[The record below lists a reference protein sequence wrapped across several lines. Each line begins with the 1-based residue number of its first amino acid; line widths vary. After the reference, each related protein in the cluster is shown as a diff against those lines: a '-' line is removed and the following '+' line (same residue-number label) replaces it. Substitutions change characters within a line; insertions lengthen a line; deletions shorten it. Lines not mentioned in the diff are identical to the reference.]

1 MPDIAGFASLGEN
14 INKQNM
20 EDVEKDTKQGV
31 VSEKLPEL
39 TLDMKD
45 DDLIDL
51 TKKWKKAWDESPVKA
66 DFVMRGEENEE
77 YWLGEHH
84 DLPKSRV
91 RATKGKRP
99 DTDNLIFESLET
111 FLPQATRRNPE
122 PMVSLHSS
130 EKKEGEDTT
139 IKDKF
144 VQKVKDRLADL
155 ADTTMVRLKLKK
167 ATRHWAIYL
176 LGILKFGWDLDNDTP
191 TARVIRPSKIILDPA
206 ATIDEDG
213 YTGQYVGEI
222 VKREGAT
229 LLSIIGNGDGAK
241 GAKKTINDLLEKD
254 EKGTTIQFIEW
265 WTPEFMVWTL
275 GKHIL
280 LKKKNPN
287 WNYDEELETPETTTK
302 VDTFGV
308 ETEVEAEPKKAI
320 NHLSTPKIP
329 YGFLSIFNLGDQP
342 VDKTSLIGQN
352 LSNQDRI
359 NRRNRQIDKNVKT
372 MNNGLVVSL
381 GRSGLSQSQ
390 AEGVAKALRK
400 GGVVTIPDGSPR
412 DAVDRPQV
420 TGLPNDVFND
430 LVDTRSRLRDI
441 FGTRGSTPA
450 GIEKEKTVRGKI
462 LSRGFDADRIGG
474 GISEY
479 LEQLSDLQYNW
490 YVQLLYV
497 YDSDFQFL
505 GDATPPKLK
514 VSVKE
519 GSLLPKDSTT
529 IANQAI
535 ELGSAGMMSKKDM
548 YERLEYPDPEGLAAN
563 VWLEA
568 NAPQLLF
575 SNNPLVQQAL
585 GMQQQAAQAAQ
596 QQEIQKEQIKAQP
609 KPKQGKEEGGGSLL
623 AAVPVDAPA
632 IP

>member
-1 MPDIAGFASLGEN
+1 
-14 INKQNM
+14 M

-31 VSEKLPEL
+31 ISEKLPEL
-39 TLDMKD
+39 TLAMSDE
-45 DDLIDL
+45 DLIEL
-51 TKKWKKAWDESPVKA
+51 TGKWKKSWDESPVKA
-66 DFVMRGEENEE
+66 DFVMKGEENEE

-84 DLPKSRV
+84 DLPKQRT

-139 IKDKF
+139 VKDKF

-176 LGILKFGWDLDNDTP
+176 LGVLKFGWDLDNDTP
-191 TARVIRPSKIILDPA
+191 TARVIRPSKIILDPD

-213 YTGQYVGEI
+213 YTGKYVGEI
-222 VKREGAT
+222 VKREASV
-229 LLSIIGNGDGAK
+229 LLSIIGDGEGSK
-241 GAKKTINDLLEKD
+241 KAKKLINELLEKD
-254 EKGTTIQFIEW
+254 EKGTSIQFIEW
-265 WTPEFMVWTL
+265 HTNEIMAWTL
-275 GKHIL
+275 DETVL
-280 LKKKNPN
+280 LKSKNPN
-287 WNYDEELETPETTTK
+287 WNYDEELEEPETTTETDK
-302 VDTFGV
+302 FGG
-308 ETEVEAEPKKAI
+308 ETEVDAEPKKGI
-320 NHLSTPKIP
+320 NHFAVPKMP

-359 NRRNRQIDKNVKT
+359 NRRSRQIDKNIRN
-372 MNNGLVVSL
+372 MNGGLVISL
-381 GRSGLSQSQ
+381 ERTGLTQSQ
-390 AEGVAKALRK
+390 AEGVAKAFRK
-400 GGVVTIPDGSPR
+400 GGIVTIPSG
-412 DAVDRPQV
+412 DANTAVSKLQMQ
-420 TGLPNDVFND
+420 GLPNDVFND

-479 LEQLSDLQYNW
+479 LEQLSDLAYNW

-505 GDATPPKLK
+505 ENATPPKLV

-535 ELGSAGMMSKKDM
+535 ELGGAGLMSKVDM

-575 SNNPLVQQAL
+575 ANNPLVQQAL
-585 GMQQQAAQAAQ
+585 GMQQAAAQAEQ
-596 QQEIQKEQIKAQP
+596 QQELQKEQVKAQP
-609 KPKQGKEEGGGSLL
+609 KQKKEEGGGSLL
-623 AAVPVDAPA
+623 AAVPVDTPS